1 MIAFKICWIKENKEQ
16 TAFIVCQGDISAVE
30 MSNIHLIVVG
40 CFNKKN
46 FKIFSEQ
53 FVNIFYLLPDF
64 VFDQGGEGEVGT
76 GTGQRP

>member
-40 CFNKKN
+40 CFNKRTLKY
-46 FKIFSEQ
+46 FQ

-64 VFDQGGEGEVGT
+64 VFDQGGEGEVRT
-76 GTGQRP
+76 GTGQRA